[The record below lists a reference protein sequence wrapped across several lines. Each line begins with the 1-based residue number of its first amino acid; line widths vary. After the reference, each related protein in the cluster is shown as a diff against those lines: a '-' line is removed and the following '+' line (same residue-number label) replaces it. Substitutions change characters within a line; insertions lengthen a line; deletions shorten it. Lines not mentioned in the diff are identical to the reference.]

1 MGESI
6 AEFYAALRKL
16 AIHSKFGTQL
26 DDTLRDRFV
35 CGLRQETVQRRLLSE
50 KDLNY
55 MKAMEISLAME
66 AADANAKS
74 VKDATI
80 HSVPPTAATYIH

>member
-6 AEFYAALRKL
+6 EEFDAALHKL

-35 CGLRQETVQRRLLSE
+35 CGLCQETVQRRLLSE

-80 HSVPPTAATYIH
+80 HSVPPTTATYIH